1 MKLVVVESP
10 AKAKTI
16 EKYLG
21 PGHRVLAS
29 YGHVR
34 DLPAKD
40 GSVDPDNGFAMEWE
54 AYADKS
60 RQLKAIAD
68 EAKDADT
75 LILATDPDREG
86 EAISWHVQE
95 VLKKRRALPK
105 DVRRVTFNAIT
116 KPAVLDAM
124 ARPRDLDED
133 LIDAYRARRALD
145 YLVGFTLSPVLWRKL
160 PGAKSAGRV
169 QSVALRLVVDRERE
183 IEVFKPQ
190 EYWSVSADMEQDGV
204 PFVARLVRWKGEK
217 IERLTIGNQG
227 DAEAARK
234 DVEAGRFAVATVET
248 KPLTRN
254 PPPPFTTSTLQQEAA
269 RKLGFSASHTMR
281 IAQNLYEDGAITYM
295 RTDGVQMDGSAI
307 SAARAAIA
315 DRYDGSYVPD
325 RPRQYQTKAKNAQE
339 AHEAIRPTD
348 FSRDRAGSG
357 DHAKLYDLVFKRAL
371 ASQMASARLERTTVE
386 LVDGTGRNAL
396 RATGQVVLF
405 PGYLALYEE
414 GRDDAPVVGSGKHA
428 DAGDD
433 EDGKRLPRM
442 GEGDAP
448 AKKAVNAEQHFTQP
462 PPRYSEASLVKKL
475 EELGIGRPSTY
486 ASILQTLKD
495 RDYVTVEKNRFHP
508 SESGRLV
515 TSFLERFFE
524 RYVSYDFTAGLEEEL
539 DDISG
544 GRANWQKVLEAFWR
558 DFKPKTTEVM
568 EQKPSE
574 VTAALDE
581 FLGPYLFPDK
591 GDGTDPRLCPACHQ
605 GRLSLRGGRFGA
617 FIACSNYP
625 ECKYTRRFAQAGG
638 TDAGEDS
645 GPVVLGTDP
654 ETGME
659 VTKRSG
665 RFGPYV
671 QLGEGKEVKRGSIPK
686 DVPAEDFGL
695 DWALKILSLPRE
707 IGPHPETGKPITAS
721 IGRYG
726 PYLAHDG
733 KYARLSS
740 TAEVFDTGMNA
751 AVVKLAEA
759 AKSGGRTRGA
769 SREPLKVFGAHPESG
784 AEVKLM
790 EGRFGP
796 YVTDGTTNA
805 TLPKSADPATL
816 TLDAA
821 LALLAERAAKGS
833 AKGRTK
839 AAPKKAAPR
848 KAPARKPAAK
858 KAPAKKEA

>member
-54 AYADKS
+54 AYADKT

-95 VLKKRRALPK
+95 VLRKRRALPQ

-124 ARPRDLDED
+124 AHPRALDED

-183 IEVFKPQ
+183 IEAFKPQ
-190 EYWSVSADMEQDGV
+190 EYWSVTADMEQDGV
-204 PFVARLVRWKGEK
+204 PFVTRLVRWKGEK
-217 IERLTIGNQG
+217 IDRLTIGNQG
-227 DAEAARK
+227 DAEAAKK
-234 DVEAGRFAVATVET
+234 DVEAGRFAVASVET

-281 IAQNLYEDGAITYM
+281 VAQNLYEDGAITYM
-295 RTDGVQMDGSAI
+295 RTDGVQMDGGAI
-307 SAARAAIA
+307 SAARGAIA
-315 DRYDGSYVPD
+315 DRYDASYVPD
-325 RPRQYQTKAKNAQE
+325 KPRQYQAKAKNAQE

-348 FSRDRAGSG
+348 FSKDRVGTG
-357 DHAKLYDLVFKRAL
+357 DHARLYDLIFKRAL

-386 LVDGTGRNAL
+386 LVDGSGSHGL

-414 GRDDAPVVGSGKHA
+414 GRDDEG
-428 DAGDD
+428 D
-433 EDGKRLPRM
+433 EDSKRLPRM
-442 GEGDAP
+442 KEGDAP
-448 AKKAVNAEQHFTQP
+448 AKKAVQAEQHFTQP
-462 PPRYSEASLVKKL
+462 PPRYSEASLVKKM

-495 RDYVTVEKNRFHP
+495 REYVTLEKNRFIP
-508 SESGRLV
+508 QESGRLV
-515 TSFLERFFE
+515 TSFLERFFD
-524 RYVSYDFTAGLEEEL
+524 RYVSYDYTAGLEESL

-544 GRANWQKVLEAFWR
+544 GRAEWQKVLEAFWR
-558 DFKPKTTEVM
+558 DFKPKTVEVM

-591 GDGTDPRLCPACHQ
+591 GDGSDPRLCPACHE

-625 ECKYTRRFAQAGG
+625 ECKYTRRFAQKGG
-638 TDAGEDS
+638 ADEGEDS
-645 GPVVLGTDP
+645 GPVTLGTDP
-654 ETGME
+654 ATGLE

-671 QLGEGKEVKRGSIPK
+671 QLGDGKDAKRGSIPK
-686 DVPAEDFGL
+686 DIPAEDFGL
-695 DWALKILSLPRE
+695 DWALKLLSLPRE
-707 IGPHPETGKPITAS
+707 IGLHPETGKPITAS

-733 KYARLSS
+733 KYGRLSS
-740 TAEVFDTGMNA
+740 TAEVFETGMNA

-759 AKSGGRTRGA
+759 AAGGGRSRGA
-769 SREPLKVFGAHPESG
+769 SREPLKVFGANPETG

-816 TLDAA
+816 TLEGA
-821 LALLAERAAKGS
+821 LALLAERAAKGP
-833 AKGRTK
+833 AKGKKK
-839 AAPKKAAPR
+839 AAPKKAAAKTAAPK
-848 KAPARKPAAK
+848 KAAAK
-858 KAPAKKEA
+858 KAPAKKKVEKA